1 MKIVNL
7 NQEFINQQQDNSL
20 CVRYS
25 GCFSELNDVVWHE
38 GSDTI
43 SLLELATAADYN
55 IFVDDIPLMIEALTL
70 MKSHLE
76 SVGVLKKENDN
87 E

>member
-38 GSDTI
+38 DSDTI
-43 SLLELATAADYN
+43 LLQEGHPVEYSV
-55 IFVDDIPLMIEALTL
+55 FVDDIPLMIEALTL

-76 SVGVLKKENDN
+76 SVGLLKKDSND
-87 E
+87 

>member
-7 NQEFINQQQDNSL
+7 NQEFIKQQQDNSL
-20 CVRYS
+20 CVRYI

-38 GSDTI
+38 DSDTI
-43 SLLELATAADYN
+43 LLKEGHSMEYSV
-55 IFVDDIPLMIEALTL
+55 FVDDIPLMIEALTL

-76 SVGVLKKENDN
+76 SVGLLKKESND
-87 E
+87 

>member
-38 GSDTI
+38 DSDTI
-43 SLLELATAADYN
+43 LLQEGHSMEYSVC
-55 IFVDDIPLMIEALTL
+55 VDDIPLMIEALTL

>member
-38 GSDTI
+38 DSDTI
-43 SLLELATAADYN
+43 LLQEVHSMEYSV
-55 IFVDDIPLMIEALTL
+55 FVDDIPLMIEALTL

-76 SVGVLKKENDN
+76 SVGVLKKDNDN
-87 E
+87 A

>member
-38 GSDTI
+38 DSDTI
-43 SLLELATAADYN
+43 LLYQGHSMEYSV
-55 IFVDDIPLMIEALTL
+55 FVDDIPLMIEALTL

-76 SVGVLKKENDN
+76 SVGLLKKESND
-87 E
+87 

>member
-25 GCFSELNDVVWHE
+25 GCFSEWNDVVWHE
-38 GSDTI
+38 DSDTI
-43 SLLELATAADYN
+43 LLQEGHSMEYSV
-55 IFVDDIPLMIEALTL
+55 FVDDIPLMIEALTL

-76 SVGVLKKENDN
+76 SVGVLKKDN
-87 E
+87 NNA

>member
-38 GSDTI
+38 YSDTI
-43 SLLELATAADYN
+43 LLQEGHSMEYSV
-55 IFVDDIPLMIEALTL
+55 FVDDIPLMIEALTL

-76 SVGVLKKENDN
+76 SVGVLKKDNDN
-87 E
+87 A

>member
-20 CVRYS
+20 CVRYI
-25 GCFSELNDVVWHE
+25 GCFSELNDVVWLE
-38 GSDTI
+38 DSDTI
-43 SLLELATAADYN
+43 LLQEGHSMEYSV
-55 IFVDDIPLMIEALTL
+55 FVDDIPLMIEALTL

-76 SVGVLKKENDN
+76 SVGLLKKESND
-87 E
+87 

>member
-38 GSDTI
+38 DSDTI
-43 SLLELATAADYN
+43 LLHEGHSMEYSV
-55 IFVDDIPLMIEALTL
+55 FVDDIPLMIEALTL

-76 SVGVLKKENDN
+76 SVGVLKKDNDN
-87 E
+87 A

>member
-38 GSDTI
+38 DSDTI
-43 SLLELATAADYN
+43 LLQEGRSMEYSV
-55 IFVDDIPLMIEALTL
+55 FVDDIPLMIEALTL

-76 SVGVLKKENDN
+76 SVGLLKKESND
-87 E
+87 

>member
-38 GSDTI
+38 DSDTI
-43 SLLELATAADYN
+43 LLQEGHLMEYSV
-55 IFVDDIPLMIEALTL
+55 FVDDIPLMIEALTL

-76 SVGVLKKENDN
+76 SVGVLKKDSNN
-87 E
+87 A

>member
-25 GCFSELNDVVWHE
+25 GCFSELNDVVWLE
-38 GSDTI
+38 DSDTI
-43 SLLELATAADYN
+43 LLQEGHSMEYSV
-55 IFVDDIPLMIEALTL
+55 FVDDIPLMIEALTL

-76 SVGVLKKENDN
+76 SVGLLKKESND
-87 E
+87 